1 MSSSSEPSQ
10 GDYVIML
17 GKMIN
22 FSTML
27 AVAFFCTMAA
37 DAQTA
42 GWTTT
47 VTKTTQTQ
55 PLFTS
60 NHVISCSDE
69 GAAIFLASSFR
80 RKSLSRAW
88 ILTAILSR
96 NEARRSPRHWKQ
108 GIGECRLTSLLSPLT
123 LSTAEMGRVLRFP
136 QRPGEHFVFVPP
148 LPEGFTAPWKAPGN
162 ADVSQDNRG

>member
-1 MSSSSEPSQ
+1 M
-10 GDYVIML
+10 I
-17 GKMIN
+17 GKMIS

-80 RKSLSRAW
+80 R
-88 ILTAILSR
+88 
-96 NEARRSPRHWKQ
+96 
-108 GIGECRLTSLLSPLT
+108 T
-123 LSTAEMGRVLRFP
+123 LASVASI
-136 QRPGEHFVFVPP
+136 RP
-148 LPEGFTAPWKAPGN
+148 AA
-162 ADVSQDNRG
+162 